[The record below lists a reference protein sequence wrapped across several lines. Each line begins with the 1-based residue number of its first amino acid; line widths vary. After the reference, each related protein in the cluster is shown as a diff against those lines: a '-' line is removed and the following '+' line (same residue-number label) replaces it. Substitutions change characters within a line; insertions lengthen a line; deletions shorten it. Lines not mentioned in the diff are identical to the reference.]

1 MVSITEESTVG
12 RRIVTAAEYDRWKA
26 VNDEI
31 HVDVKCSAEEVIVT
45 LEGALPHTPFHLKDP
60 GCRLEPISRNAQ
72 QIQIRPPT
80 ACGSSLTI
88 NSTHLVLMNEIVQ
101 SVATSLAPEVFSG
114 RIGCIFS
121 EDELRTSLYYDS
133 PSIPMLNDAMEG
145 RTWEPIETYG
155 GVGKDLIWA
164 RMDIFK
170 DRPFGKRFDS
180 LPTLDSNEKLHI
192 GVELMRAPTEEAYL
206 FVDKCWAVPN
216 DYSDLRL
223 DLVSGGCMD
232 DSLRKEGIEFSVV
245 DNGES
250 SKVHFSIPVF
260 KFVGSEHVY
269 LQCQVK
275 ACLRRSCLPSCGRED
290 VVNEYEEFLYEQLNA
305 SEVVYD
311 DEWEEMMLEDGP
323 KLKAANYAQRKSNLP
338 QFSQLSSVHILINEV
353 EETPEIIIDRLGA
366 MILTV
371 LVVLVVFFI
380 VIVCL
385 LFQRRRRQSKQF
397 SIST

>member
-101 SVATSLAPEVFSG
+101 SIATSLAPEVFSG

-155 GVGKDLIWA
+155 GIGKDLIWA

-170 DRPFGKRFDS
+170 DKPFGQRFDS
-180 LPTLDSNEKLHI
+180 LPKLDSNEKLHI
-192 GVELMRAPTEEAYL
+192 GLELMRAPTEEAYL

-245 DNGES
+245 NNGES
-250 SKVHFSIPVF
+250 NKVHFSIPVF

-323 KLKAANYAQRKSNLP
+323 QLKAANSAQRKSNLP

-371 LVVLVVFFI
+371 LVVLVIFFI

-385 LFQRRRRQSKQF
+385 LFQRRRRQTKQF